1 MKLCIHRGTHQIG
14 GIATEISTASTRILI
29 DMGDELSLDPNFVS
43 APLNIPGVTDAN
55 GRCDAVLF
63 THYHGDHTGQML
75 RIRPEIPLYAGALAK
90 DIMRLSSAH
99 SWKKDEALCKRIETI
114 RTFSAGVPFLI
125 GDIQIT
131 PFSIDHSAAD
141 SYLFII
147 EADGKRL
154 LYTGDFRLHGVRG
167 KTMDKILDRRIGKVD
182 VVVTEGT
189 TVSRSEHEVVTEWDL
204 QKRVKAY
211 LRQYKYVFVLCAT
224 TNLDRIFALARAVPR
239 GKYCICDDY
248 QRTLVETVSK
258 HWNGIS
264 SFYEMPKLLSFK
276 YHPPA
281 RFAELGGLMFVRANS
296 KFEAIIRQYDP
307 AQSILLYSMWD
318 GYRTKPDS
326 NIPEFLSLTGT
337 WAELHTSG
345 HASPDDLRHV
355 IEKAAPEIVIPMH
368 TDAPQKM
375 QTLCQ
380 NRTVIL
386 LNFLRRLDT
395 DGAANTGRAAPNYIP
410 DHPCFIGST
419 GSCRRRACDR
429 SGTLYHPESEAA
441 LRRFAG

>member
-14 GIATEISTASTRILI
+14 GIAAETSTASTRILI
-29 DMGDELSLDPNFVS
+29 DMGDELSLNPNFVS
-43 APLNIPGVTDAN
+43 APLNIPGVTDGN
-55 GRCDAVLF
+55 GHCDAVLF

-75 RIRPEIPLYAGALAK
+75 RIRPEIPIYAGALAK
-90 DIMRLSSAH
+90 DIMRLSAERGGQ
-99 SWKKDEALCKRIETI
+99 KNEALCKRIETI
-114 RTFSAGVPFLI
+114 QAFSPGKPFLI

-131 PFSIDHSAAD
+131 PFCIDHSACD
-141 SYLFII
+141 SYLFLI

-167 KTMDKILDRRIGKVD
+167 NVMDKILDRRIGKVD

-239 GKYCICDDY
+239 GKYCICDEY
-248 QRTLVETVSK
+248 QETLVETVSK

-318 GYRTKPDS
+318 GYRTKPGS
-326 NIPEFLSLTGT
+326 TIPEFLSLTGT

-355 IEKAAPEIVIPMH
+355 IEKADPEIVIPMH

-380 NRTVIL
+380 NRKVIL
-386 LNFLRRLDT
+386 LK
-395 DGAANTGRAAPNYIP
+395 
-410 DHPCFIGST
+410 
-419 GSCRRRACDR
+419 DR
-429 SGTLYHPESEAA
+429 EEL
-441 LRRFAG
+441 LL

>member
-14 GIATEISTASTRILI
+14 GIAAEISTASTRILI

-55 GRCDAVLF
+55 GRYDAVLF

-141 SYLFII
+141 SYLFLI
-147 EADGKRL
+147 EADGKRV

-167 KTMDKILDRRIGKVD
+167 NVMDKILDRRIGKVD

-248 QRTLVETVSK
+248 QKTLVETVSK

-318 GYRTKPDS
+318 GYRTKPGS
-326 NIPEFLSLTGT
+326 TIPDFLALTGT

-355 IEKAAPEIVIPMH
+355 IEKADPEIVIPMH

-380 NRTVIL
+380 NRKVIL
-386 LNFLRRLDT
+386 LK
-395 DGAANTGRAAPNYIP
+395 
-410 DHPCFIGST
+410 
-419 GSCRRRACDR
+419 DR
-429 SGTLYHPESEAA
+429 EEL
-441 LRRFAG
+441 LL

>member
-14 GIATEISTASTRILI
+14 GIAAEISTASTRILI

-43 APLNIPGVTDAN
+43 APLNIPGVTDGN

-75 RIRPEIPLYAGALAK
+75 RIRPEIPIYAGALAK
-90 DIMRLSSAH
+90 DIMRLSAERGGQ
-99 SWKKDEALCKRIETI
+99 KNEALCRRIETI
-114 RTFSAGVPFLI
+114 QAFSPGKPFLI

-131 PFSIDHSAAD
+131 PFCIDHSACD
-141 SYLFII
+141 SYLFLI

-182 VVVTEGT
+182 AIITEGT
-189 TVSRSEHEVVTEWDL
+189 TVSHTDGKTVTEWEL
-204 QKRVKAY
+204 QARVRNY
-211 LRQYKYVFVLCAT
+211 LQQYKYVFVLCAT

-248 QRTLVETVSK
+248 QKMLVETVSK
-258 HWNGIS
+258 HWSGIS

-276 YHPPA
+276 HHPPA

-296 KFEAIIRQYDP
+296 KFGAIICQYDP

-318 GYRTKPDS
+318 GYRTKPGS
-326 NIPEFLSLTGT
+326 TIPDFLALTDT
-337 WAELHTSG
+337 WETLHTSG

-355 IEKAAPEIVIPMH
+355 IEKADPEIVIPMH

-375 QTLCQ
+375 QALCPD
-380 NRTVIL
+380 RTVVL
-386 LNFLRRLDT
+386 LKDEEELSL
-395 DGAANTGRAAPNYIP
+395 
-410 DHPCFIGST
+410 
-419 GSCRRRACDR
+419 
-429 SGTLYHPESEAA
+429 
-441 LRRFAG
+441 

>member
-14 GIATEISTASTRILI
+14 GIAAEISTASTRILI

-43 APLNIPGVTDAN
+43 APLHIPGVTDAN

-131 PFSIDHSAAD
+131 PFCIDHSACD
-141 SYLFII
+141 SYLFLI

-182 VVVTEGT
+182 AIITEGT
-189 TVSRSEHEVVTEWDL
+189 TVSRTDGKTVTEWEL
-204 QKRVKAY
+204 QARVRNY
-211 LRQYKYVFVLCAT
+211 LQQYKYVFVLCAT

-248 QRTLVETVSK
+248 QKTLVETVSK

-355 IEKAAPEIVIPMH
+355 IEKADPEIVIPMH
-368 TDAPQKM
+368 TDAPQKI

-386 LNFLRRLDT
+386 LK
-395 DGAANTGRAAPNYIP
+395 
-410 DHPCFIGST
+410 
-419 GSCRRRACDR
+419 DR
-429 SGTLYHPESEAA
+429 EEL
-441 LRRFAG
+441 LL

>member
-14 GIATEISTASTRILI
+14 GIAAEISTASTRILI

-43 APLNIPGVTDAN
+43 APLNIPGVTDGN
-55 GRCDAVLF
+55 GHCDAVLF

-75 RIRPEIPLYAGALAK
+75 RIRPEIPIYAGALAK
-90 DIMRLSSAH
+90 DIMRLSAGRGGQ
-99 SWKKDEALCKRIETI
+99 KNEALCRRIETI
-114 RTFSAGVPFLI
+114 QAFSPGKPFLI

-131 PFSIDHSAAD
+131 PFCIDHSAAD
-141 SYLFII
+141 SYLFLI
-147 EADGKRL
+147 EADGKRI

-211 LRQYKYVFVLCAT
+211 LQQYKYVFVLCAT

-276 YHPPA
+276 YH
-281 RFAELGGLMFVRANS
+281 
-296 KFEAIIRQYDP
+296 
-307 AQSILLYSMWD
+307 
-318 GYRTKPDS
+318 
-326 NIPEFLSLTGT
+326 
-337 WAELHTSG
+337 
-345 HASPDDLRHV
+345 
-355 IEKAAPEIVIPMH
+355 
-368 TDAPQKM
+368 
-375 QTLCQ
+375 
-380 NRTVIL
+380 
-386 LNFLRRLDT
+386 
-395 DGAANTGRAAPNYIP
+395 
-410 DHPCFIGST
+410 
-419 GSCRRRACDR
+419 RRRVLR
-429 SGTLYHPESEAA
+429 SW
-441 LRRFAG
+441 AG

>member
-14 GIATEISTASTRILI
+14 GIAAEISTASTRILI

-55 GRCDAVLF
+55 GHCNAVLF

-75 RIRPEIPLYAGALAK
+75 RICPEIPIYAGALAK
-90 DIMRLSSAH
+90 DIMRLSAERGGQ
-99 SWKKDEALCKRIETI
+99 KNEALCRRIETI
-114 RTFSAGVPFLI
+114 QTFSPGKPFLI

-131 PFSIDHSAAD
+131 PFCIDHSACD
-141 SYLFII
+141 SYMFLI

-167 KTMDKILDRRIGKVD
+167 NVMDKILDRRIGKVD

-248 QRTLVETVSK
+248 QKMLVETVSK
-258 HWNGIS
+258 HWSGIS

-276 YHPPA
+276 HHPPA

-296 KFEAIIRQYDP
+296 KFGAIIRQYDP

-326 NIPEFLSLTGT
+326 TIPEFLSLTGT

-355 IEKAAPEIVIPMH
+355 IEKADPEIVIPMH

-380 NRTVIL
+380 NRKVIL
-386 LNFLRRLDT
+386 LK
-395 DGAANTGRAAPNYIP
+395 
-410 DHPCFIGST
+410 
-419 GSCRRRACDR
+419 DR
-429 SGTLYHPESEAA
+429 EEL
-441 LRRFAG
+441 LL

>member
-14 GIATEISTASTRILI
+14 GIAAEISTASTCILI

-43 APLNIPGVTDAN
+43 APLNILGVTDGN
-55 GRCDAVLF
+55 GHCDAVLF

-75 RIRPEIPLYAGALAK
+75 RIRPEIPIYAGALAK
-90 DIMRLSSAH
+90 DIMRLSAERGGQ
-99 SWKKDEALCKRIETI
+99 KNEPLCRRIETI
-114 RTFSAGVPFLI
+114 QAFSPGKPFLI

-131 PFSIDHSAAD
+131 PFCIDHSACD
-141 SYLFII
+141 SYLFLI

-167 KTMDKILDRRIGKVD
+167 NVMDKILDRRIGKVD
-182 VVVTEGT
+182 AIITEGT
-189 TVSRSEHEVVTEWDL
+189 TVSRTDGKTVTEWEL
-204 QKRVKAY
+204 QARVRNY
-211 LRQYKYVFVLCAT
+211 LQQYKYVFVLCAT

-248 QRTLVETVSK
+248 QKMLVETVSK
-258 HWNGIS
+258 HWSGIS

-276 YHPPA
+276 HHPPA

-296 KFEAIIRQYDP
+296 KFGAIICQYDP

-318 GYRTKPDS
+318 GYRTKPGS
-326 NIPEFLSLTGT
+326 TIPDFLALTDT
-337 WAELHTSG
+337 WETLHTSG
-345 HASPDDLRHV
+345 HASPEDLRHV
-355 IEKAAPEIVIPMH
+355 IEKADPEIVIPMH

-380 NRTVIL
+380 NRKVIL
-386 LNFLRRLDT
+386 LK
-395 DGAANTGRAAPNYIP
+395 
-410 DHPCFIGST
+410 
-419 GSCRRRACDR
+419 DR
-429 SGTLYHPESEAA
+429 EEL
-441 LRRFAG
+441 LL

>member
-14 GIATEISTASTRILI
+14 GIAAEISTASTRILI

-43 APLNIPGVTDAN
+43 APLHIPGVTDAN

-75 RIRPEIPLYAGALAK
+75 CIRPEIPLYAGALAK

-131 PFSIDHSAAD
+131 PFSIDHSATD
-141 SYLFII
+141 SYLFLI
-147 EADGKRL
+147 EADGKRV

-182 VVVTEGT
+182 AIITEGT
-189 TVSRSEHEVVTEWDL
+189 TVSRTDGKTVTEWEL
-204 QKRVKAY
+204 QARVRNY
-211 LRQYKYVFVLCAT
+211 LQQYKYVFVLCAT

-248 QRTLVETVSK
+248 QKTLVETVSK

-345 HASPDDLRHV
+345 HASPDGLRHV
-355 IEKAAPEIVIPMH
+355 IEKSDPEIVIPMH

-386 LNFLRRLDT
+386 LK
-395 DGAANTGRAAPNYIP
+395 
-410 DHPCFIGST
+410 
-419 GSCRRRACDR
+419 DR
-429 SGTLYHPESEAA
+429 EEL
-441 LRRFAG
+441 LL

>member
-14 GIATEISTASTRILI
+14 GIAAEISTASTRILI

-43 APLNIPGVTDAN
+43 APLNIPGVTDGN
-55 GRCDAVLF
+55 GHCDAVLL

-141 SYLFII
+141 SYLFLI
-147 EADGKRL
+147 EADGKRV

-182 VVVTEGT
+182 AIITEGT
-189 TVSRSEHEVVTEWDL
+189 TVSRTDGKTVTEWEL
-204 QKRVKAY
+204 QARVRNY
-211 LRQYKYVFVLCAT
+211 LQQYKYVFVLCAT

-248 QRTLVETVSK
+248 QKTLVETVSK

-355 IEKAAPEIVIPMH
+355 IEKADPEIVIPMH

-386 LNFLRRLDT
+386 LK
-395 DGAANTGRAAPNYIP
+395 
-410 DHPCFIGST
+410 
-419 GSCRRRACDR
+419 DR
-429 SGTLYHPESEAA
+429 EEL
-441 LRRFAG
+441 LL

>member
-14 GIATEISTASTRILI
+14 GIAAEISTASTRILI

-43 APLNIPGVTDAN
+43 APLNILGVTDGN
-55 GRCDAVLF
+55 GHCDAVLF

-75 RIRPEIPLYAGALAK
+75 RIRPEIPIYAGALAK
-90 DIMRLSSAH
+90 DIMRLSAERGGQ
-99 SWKKDEALCKRIETI
+99 KNEALCRRIETI
-114 RTFSAGVPFLI
+114 QTFSPGKPFLI

-131 PFSIDHSAAD
+131 PFCIDHSACD
-141 SYLFII
+141 SYLFLI

-182 VVVTEGT
+182 AIITEGT
-189 TVSRSEHEVVTEWDL
+189 TVSRTDGKTVTEWEL
-204 QKRVKAY
+204 QARVRNY
-211 LRQYKYVFVLCAT
+211 LQQYKYVFVLCAT

-248 QRTLVETVSK
+248 QKMLVETVSK
-258 HWNGIS
+258 HWSGIS

-276 YHPPA
+276 HHPPA

-296 KFEAIIRQYDP
+296 KFGAIICQYDP

-318 GYRTKPDS
+318 GYRTKPGS
-326 NIPEFLSLTGT
+326 TIPDFLALTDT
-337 WAELHTSG
+337 WETLHTSG
-345 HASPDDLRHV
+345 HASPEDLRHV
-355 IEKAAPEIVIPMH
+355 IEKADPQLVIPMH

-375 QTLCQ
+375 QALCPD
-380 NRTVIL
+380 RTVVL
-386 LNFLRRLDT
+386 LKDEEELSL
-395 DGAANTGRAAPNYIP
+395 
-410 DHPCFIGST
+410 
-419 GSCRRRACDR
+419 
-429 SGTLYHPESEAA
+429 
-441 LRRFAG
+441 

>member
-14 GIATEISTASTRILI
+14 GIAAEISTASTRILI

-43 APLNIPGVTDAN
+43 APLNIPGVTDGN
-55 GRCDAVLF
+55 GHCDAVLF

-75 RIRPEIPLYAGALAK
+75 RIRPEIPIYAGALAK
-90 DIMRLSSAH
+90 DIMRLSAERGGQ
-99 SWKKDEALCKRIETI
+99 KNEALCRRIETI
-114 RTFSAGVPFLI
+114 QAFSPGKPFLI

-131 PFSIDHSAAD
+131 PFCIDHSACD
-141 SYLFII
+141 SYLFLI

-167 KTMDKILDRRIGKVD
+167 NVMDKILDRRIGTVD

-211 LRQYKYVFVLCAT
+211 LRQYKYVFVLCAA

-248 QRTLVETVSK
+248 QKTLVETVSK

-326 NIPEFLSLTGT
+326 SIPEFLSLTGT

-355 IEKAAPEIVIPMH
+355 IEKADPEIVIPMH

-380 NRTVIL
+380 NRRVIL
-386 LNFLRRLDT
+386 LK
-395 DGAANTGRAAPNYIP
+395 
-410 DHPCFIGST
+410 
-419 GSCRRRACDR
+419 DR
-429 SGTLYHPESEAA
+429 EEL
-441 LRRFAG
+441 LL

>member
-14 GIATEISTASTRILI
+14 GIAAEISTASTRILI

-55 GRCDAVLF
+55 GRYDAVLF

-141 SYLFII
+141 SYLFLI
-147 EADGKRL
+147 EADGKRV

-167 KTMDKILDRRIGKVD
+167 NVMDKILDRRIGKVD

-239 GKYCICDDY
+239 GKYCICDEY
-248 QRTLVETVSK
+248 QITLVKVVSDR
-258 HWNGIS
+258 WS
-264 SFYEMPKLLSFK
+264 SLSTFYEIPKLNTPGSGILQGFQE
-276 YHPPA
+276 
-281 RFAELGGLMFVRANS
+281 RGGLMFVRANS
-296 KFEAIIRQYDP
+296 KFRVIICQYDP

-318 GYRTKPDS
+318 GYRTKPGS
-326 NIPEFLSLTGT
+326 TIPDFLALTGT

-355 IEKAAPEIVIPMH
+355 IEKADPEIVIPMH

-386 LNFLRRLDT
+386 LK
-395 DGAANTGRAAPNYIP
+395 
-410 DHPCFIGST
+410 
-419 GSCRRRACDR
+419 DR
-429 SGTLYHPESEAA
+429 EEL
-441 LRRFAG
+441 LL

>member
-14 GIATEISTASTRILI
+14 GIAAEIATETTRILI
-29 DMGDELSLDPNFVS
+29 DMGDELSLDPGFVS
-43 APLNIPGVTDAN
+43 APLHIPGVTDAN

-75 RIRPEIPLYAGALAK
+75 RIRPDIPLYAGALAK

-99 SWKKDEALCKRIETI
+99 SWKKDEVLCKRIETI
-114 RTFSAGVPFLI
+114 RTFSAGMPFLI

-131 PFSIDHSAAD
+131 PFGIDHSAVD
-141 SYLFII
+141 SYLFLI
-147 EADGKRL
+147 EADGKCI

-182 VVVTEGT
+182 AIITEGT
-189 TVSRSEHEVVTEWDL
+189 TVSRTDGKTVTEWEL
-204 QKRVKAY
+204 QARVRNY
-211 LRQYKYVFVLCAT
+211 LQQYKYVFVLCAT

-248 QRTLVETVSK
+248 QKMLVETVSK
-258 HWNGIS
+258 HWSGIS

-296 KFEAIIRQYDP
+296 KFGAIICQYDP

-318 GYRTKPDS
+318 GYRTKPGS
-326 NIPEFLSLTGT
+326 TIPDFLALTDT
-337 WAELHTSG
+337 WETLHTSG
-345 HASPDDLRHV
+345 HASPEDLRHV
-355 IEKAAPEIVIPMH
+355 IEKADPQLVIPMH

-375 QTLCQ
+375 QALCPD
-380 NRTVIL
+380 RTVVL
-386 LNFLRRLDT
+386 LKDEEELSL
-395 DGAANTGRAAPNYIP
+395 
-410 DHPCFIGST
+410 
-419 GSCRRRACDR
+419 
-429 SGTLYHPESEAA
+429 
-441 LRRFAG
+441 

>member
-14 GIATEISTASTRILI
+14 GIAAEISTASTRILI

-43 APLNIPGVTDAN
+43 APLNIPGVPDGN
-55 GRCDAVLF
+55 GHCAAVLL

-131 PFSIDHSAAD
+131 PFSIDHSACD
-141 SYLFII
+141 SYLFLI
-147 EADGKRL
+147 EADGKRI

-182 VVVTEGT
+182 AIITEGT
-189 TVSRSEHEVVTEWDL
+189 TVSRTDGKTVTEWEL
-204 QKRVKAY
+204 QARVRNY
-211 LRQYKYVFVLCAT
+211 LQQYKYVFVLCAT

-248 QRTLVETVSK
+248 QKTLVETVSK

-355 IEKAAPEIVIPMH
+355 IEKADPEIVIPMH

-386 LNFLRRLDT
+386 LK
-395 DGAANTGRAAPNYIP
+395 
-410 DHPCFIGST
+410 
-419 GSCRRRACDR
+419 DR
-429 SGTLYHPESEAA
+429 EEL
-441 LRRFAG
+441 LL

>member
-14 GIATEISTASTRILI
+14 GIAAEISTANTRILI

-43 APLNIPGVTDAN
+43 APLNIPGVTDGN

-75 RIRPEIPLYAGALAK
+75 RIRPEIPIYAGALAK
-90 DIMRLSSAH
+90 DIMRLSAERGGQ
-99 SWKKDEALCKRIETI
+99 KNEALCRRIETI
-114 RTFSAGVPFLI
+114 QAFSPGKPFLI

-131 PFSIDHSAAD
+131 PFCIDHSACD
-141 SYLFII
+141 SYLFLI

-167 KTMDKILDRRIGKVD
+167 NVMDKILDRRIGTVD

-211 LRQYKYVFVLCAT
+211 LRQYKYVFVLCTT

-248 QRTLVETVSK
+248 QKTLVETVSK

-345 HASPDDLRHV
+345 HASPEDLRHV
-355 IEKAAPEIVIPMH
+355 IEKADPEIVIPIH
-368 TDAPQKM
+368 TEAPQKM

-380 NRTVIL
+380 NHKVIL
-386 LNFLRRLDT
+386 LK
-395 DGAANTGRAAPNYIP
+395 
-410 DHPCFIGST
+410 
-419 GSCRRRACDR
+419 DR
-429 SGTLYHPESEAA
+429 EEL
-441 LRRFAG
+441 LL

>member
-14 GIATEISTASTRILI
+14 GIAAEISTASTRILI

-43 APLNIPGVTDAN
+43 APLNIPGVTDGN
-55 GRCDAVLF
+55 GHCDAVLF

-75 RIRPEIPLYAGALAK
+75 RIRPEIPIYAGALAK

-141 SYLFII
+141 SYLFLI
-147 EADGKRL
+147 EADGKRV

-167 KTMDKILDRRIGKVD
+167 KTLDKILDRRISKVD
-182 VVVTEGT
+182 AIITEGT
-189 TVSRSEHEVVTEWDL
+189 TVSRTDGKTVTEWEL
-204 QKRVKAY
+204 QARVRNY
-211 LRQYKYVFVLCAT
+211 LQQYKYVFVLCAT

-239 GKYCICDDY
+239 GRYCICDDY
-248 QRTLVETVSK
+248 QKTLVETVSK
-258 HWNGIS
+258 HWIEIS

-307 AQSILLYSMWD
+307 TQSILLYSMWD
-318 GYRTKPDS
+318 GYRTKPGS
-326 NIPEFLSLTGT
+326 TIPGFLSLTGT

-355 IEKAAPEIVIPMH
+355 IEKADPEIVIPMH

-380 NRTVIL
+380 NRKVIL
-386 LNFLRRLDT
+386 LK
-395 DGAANTGRAAPNYIP
+395 
-410 DHPCFIGST
+410 
-419 GSCRRRACDR
+419 DR
-429 SGTLYHPESEAA
+429 EEL
-441 LRRFAG
+441 LL

>member
-14 GIATEISTASTRILI
+14 GIAAEISTASTRILI

-43 APLNIPGVTDAN
+43 APLNIPGVTDGN
-55 GRCDAVLF
+55 GHCDAVLF

-75 RIRPEIPLYAGALAK
+75 RIRPEIPIYAGALAK
-90 DIMRLSSAH
+90 DIMRLSAERGGQ
-99 SWKKDEALCKRIETI
+99 KNEALCKRIETI
-114 RTFSAGVPFLI
+114 QAFSPGKPFLI

-131 PFSIDHSAAD
+131 PFCIDHSACD
-141 SYLFII
+141 SYLFLI

-167 KTMDKILDRRIGKVD
+167 NVMDKILDRRIGKVD

-248 QRTLVETVSK
+248 QKTLVETVSK

-318 GYRTKPDS
+318 GYRTKPGS
-326 NIPEFLSLTGT
+326 TIPDFLALTGT
-337 WAELHTSG
+337 WETLHTSG

-355 IEKAAPEIVIPMH
+355 IEKADPEIVIPMH

-380 NRTVIL
+380 NRKVIL
-386 LNFLRRLDT
+386 LK
-395 DGAANTGRAAPNYIP
+395 
-410 DHPCFIGST
+410 
-419 GSCRRRACDR
+419 DR
-429 SGTLYHPESEAA
+429 EEL
-441 LRRFAG
+441 LL

>member
-14 GIATEISTASTRILI
+14 GIAAEISTASTRILI

-43 APLNIPGVTDAN
+43 APLNIPGVTDGN
-55 GRCDAVLF
+55 GYCDAVLF

-75 RIRPEIPLYAGALAK
+75 RIRPEIPIYAGALAK
-90 DIMRLSSAH
+90 DIMRLSAERGGQ
-99 SWKKDEALCKRIETI
+99 KNEALCKRIETI
-114 RTFSAGVPFLI
+114 QAFSPGKPFLI

-131 PFSIDHSAAD
+131 PFCIDHSACD
-141 SYLFII
+141 SYLFLI

-167 KTMDKILDRRIGKVD
+167 NVMDKILDRRIGKVD

-248 QRTLVETVSK
+248 QKMLVETVSK
-258 HWNGIS
+258 HWSGIS

-276 YHPPA
+276 HHPPA

-296 KFEAIIRQYDP
+296 KFGAIICQYDP

-326 NIPEFLSLTGT
+326 TIPEFLSLTGT

-355 IEKAAPEIVIPMH
+355 IEKADPEIVIPMH
-368 TDAPQKM
+368 TEAPQKM

-380 NRTVIL
+380 NRKVIL
-386 LNFLRRLDT
+386 LK
-395 DGAANTGRAAPNYIP
+395 
-410 DHPCFIGST
+410 
-419 GSCRRRACDR
+419 DR
-429 SGTLYHPESEAA
+429 EEL
-441 LRRFAG
+441 LL

>member
-14 GIATEISTASTRILI
+14 GIAAEIATETTRILI
-29 DMGDELSLDPNFVS
+29 DMGDELSLDPGFVS
-43 APLNIPGVTDAN
+43 APLHIPGVTDAN

-75 RIRPEIPLYAGALAK
+75 RIRPDIPLYAGALAK

-99 SWKKDEALCKRIETI
+99 SWKKDEVLCKRIETI
-114 RTFSAGVPFLI
+114 RTFSAGMPFLI

-131 PFSIDHSAAD
+131 PFGIDHSAVD
-141 SYLFII
+141 SYLFLI
-147 EADGKRL
+147 EADGKCI

-182 VVVTEGT
+182 AIITEGT
-189 TVSRSEHEVVTEWDL
+189 TVSRTDGKTVTEWEL
-204 QKRVKAY
+204 QARVRNY
-211 LRQYKYVFVLCAT
+211 LQQYKYVFVLCAT

-248 QRTLVETVSK
+248 QKMLVETVSK
-258 HWNGIS
+258 HWSGIS

-276 YHPPA
+276 HHPPA

-296 KFEAIIRQYDP
+296 KFGAIICQYDP

-318 GYRTKPDS
+318 GYRTKPGS
-326 NIPEFLSLTGT
+326 TIPDFLALTDT
-337 WAELHTSG
+337 WETLHTSG
-345 HASPDDLRHV
+345 HASPEDLRHV
-355 IEKAAPEIVIPMH
+355 IEKADPQLVIPMH

-375 QTLCQ
+375 QALCPD
-380 NRTVIL
+380 RTVVPL
-386 LNFLRRLDT
+386 KDEEELSL
-395 DGAANTGRAAPNYIP
+395 
-410 DHPCFIGST
+410 
-419 GSCRRRACDR
+419 
-429 SGTLYHPESEAA
+429 
-441 LRRFAG
+441 

>member
-14 GIATEISTASTRILI
+14 GIAAEIATETTRILI
-29 DMGDELSLDPNFVS
+29 DMGDELSLEPGFVS
-43 APLNIPGVTDAN
+43 APLHIPGVTDAN

-75 RIRPEIPLYAGALAK
+75 RIRPDIPLYAGALAK

-99 SWKKDEALCKRIETI
+99 SWKKDKVLCRRIETI
-114 RTFSAGVPFLI
+114 RTFYAGMPFLI

-131 PFSIDHSAAD
+131 PFGIDHSAVD
-141 SYLFII
+141 SYLFLI
-147 EADGKRL
+147 EADGKCI

-182 VVVTEGT
+182 AIITEGT
-189 TVSRSEHEVVTEWDL
+189 TVSRTDGKTVTEWEL
-204 QKRVKAY
+204 QARVRNY
-211 LRQYKYVFVLCAT
+211 LQQYKYVFVLCAT

-248 QRTLVETVSK
+248 QKMLVETVSK
-258 HWNGIS
+258 HWSGIS

-276 YHPPA
+276 HHPPA

-296 KFEAIIRQYDP
+296 KFGAIICQYNP

-318 GYRTKPDS
+318 GYRTKPGS
-326 NIPEFLSLTGT
+326 TIPDFLALTDT
-337 WAELHTSG
+337 WETLHTSG
-345 HASPDDLRHV
+345 HASPEDLRHV
-355 IEKAAPEIVIPMH
+355 IEKADPQLVIPMH

-375 QTLCQ
+375 QALCPD
-380 NRTVIL
+380 RTVVL
-386 LNFLRRLDT
+386 LKDEEELSL
-395 DGAANTGRAAPNYIP
+395 
-410 DHPCFIGST
+410 
-419 GSCRRRACDR
+419 
-429 SGTLYHPESEAA
+429 
-441 LRRFAG
+441 

>member
-14 GIATEISTASTRILI
+14 GIAAEISTASTRILI

-43 APLNIPGVTDAN
+43 APLNIPGVTDGN
-55 GRCDAVLF
+55 GHCDAVLF

-114 RTFSAGVPFLI
+114 QAFSPGKPFLI

-131 PFSIDHSAAD
+131 PFSIDHSACD
-141 SYLFII
+141 SYLFLI
-147 EADGKRL
+147 EADGKRI

-182 VVVTEGT
+182 AIITEGT
-189 TVSRSEHEVVTEWDL
+189 TVSRTDGKTVTEWEL
-204 QKRVKAY
+204 QARVRNY
-211 LRQYKYVFVLCAT
+211 LQQYKYVFVLCAT

-248 QRTLVETVSK
+248 QKTLVETVSK

-296 KFEAIIRQYDP
+296 RFEAIIRQYDP

-337 WAELHTSG
+337 WETLHTSG

-355 IEKAAPEIVIPMH
+355 IEKADPEIVIPMH

-386 LNFLRRLDT
+386 LK
-395 DGAANTGRAAPNYIP
+395 
-410 DHPCFIGST
+410 
-419 GSCRRRACDR
+419 DR
-429 SGTLYHPESEAA
+429 EEL
-441 LRRFAG
+441 LL

>member
-14 GIATEISTASTRILI
+14 GIAAEISTASTRILI

-43 APLNIPGVTDAN
+43 APLHIPGVTDAN

-75 RIRPEIPLYAGALAK
+75 CIRLEIPLYAGALAK

-131 PFSIDHSAAD
+131 PFSIDHSATD
-141 SYLFII
+141 SYLFLI
-147 EADGKRL
+147 EADGKRV

-182 VVVTEGT
+182 AIITEGT
-189 TVSRSEHEVVTEWDL
+189 TVSRTDGKTVTEWEL
-204 QKRVKAY
+204 QARVRNY
-211 LRQYKYVFVLCAT
+211 LQQYKYVFVLCAT

-248 QRTLVETVSK
+248 QKTLVETVSK

-345 HASPDDLRHV
+345 HASPDGLRHV
-355 IEKAAPEIVIPMH
+355 IEKADPEIVIPMH

-386 LNFLRRLDT
+386 LK
-395 DGAANTGRAAPNYIP
+395 
-410 DHPCFIGST
+410 
-419 GSCRRRACDR
+419 DR
-429 SGTLYHPESEAA
+429 EEL
-441 LRRFAG
+441 LL

>member
-14 GIATEISTASTRILI
+14 GIAAEISTASTRILI

-43 APLNIPGVTDAN
+43 APLNIPGVTDGN
-55 GRCDAVLF
+55 GHCDAVLF

-75 RIRPEIPLYAGALAK
+75 RIRPEIPIYAGALAK
-90 DIMRLSSAH
+90 DIMRLSAERGGQ
-99 SWKKDEALCKRIETI
+99 KNEALCRRIETI
-114 RTFSAGVPFLI
+114 QAFSPGKPFLI

-131 PFSIDHSAAD
+131 PFCIDHSACD
-141 SYLFII
+141 SYLFLI

-167 KTMDKILDRRIGKVD
+167 NVMDKILERRIGKVD

-248 QRTLVETVSK
+248 QKTLVETVSK

-296 KFEAIIRQYDP
+296 KFEAIIRQYDS

-318 GYRTKPDS
+318 GYRTKPGS
-326 NIPEFLSLTGT
+326 TIPDFLALTGT

-355 IEKAAPEIVIPMH
+355 IEKADPEIVIPMH

-380 NRTVIL
+380 NRKVIL
-386 LNFLRRLDT
+386 LK
-395 DGAANTGRAAPNYIP
+395 
-410 DHPCFIGST
+410 
-419 GSCRRRACDR
+419 DR
-429 SGTLYHPESEAA
+429 EEL
-441 LRRFAG
+441 LL

>member
-14 GIATEISTASTRILI
+14 GIAAEIATETTRILI
-29 DMGDELSLDPNFVS
+29 DMGDELSLDPGFVS
-43 APLNIPGVTDAN
+43 APLHIPGVTDAN

-75 RIRPEIPLYAGALAK
+75 RIRPDIPLYAGALAK

-99 SWKKDEALCKRIETI
+99 SWKKDEVLCKRIETI
-114 RTFSAGVPFLI
+114 RTFSAGMPFLI

-131 PFSIDHSAAD
+131 PFGIDHSAVD
-141 SYLFII
+141 SYLFLI
-147 EADGKRL
+147 EADGKCI

-182 VVVTEGT
+182 AIITEGT
-189 TVSRSEHEVVTEWDL
+189 TVSRTDGKTVTEWEL
-204 QKRVKAY
+204 QARVRNY
-211 LRQYKYVFVLCAT
+211 LQQYKYVFVLCAT

-248 QRTLVETVSK
+248 QKMLVETVSK
-258 HWNGIS
+258 HWSGIS

-276 YHPPA
+276 HHPPA

-296 KFEAIIRQYDP
+296 KFGAIICQYDP

-318 GYRTKPDS
+318 GYRTKPGS
-326 NIPEFLSLTGT
+326 TIPDFLALTDT
-337 WAELHTSG
+337 WETLHTSG
-345 HASPDDLRHV
+345 HASPEDLRHV
-355 IEKAAPEIVIPMH
+355 IEKADPQLVIPIH

-375 QTLCQ
+375 QALCPD
-380 NRTVIL
+380 RTVVL
-386 LNFLRRLDT
+386 LKDEEELSL
-395 DGAANTGRAAPNYIP
+395 
-410 DHPCFIGST
+410 
-419 GSCRRRACDR
+419 
-429 SGTLYHPESEAA
+429 
-441 LRRFAG
+441 

>member
-14 GIATEISTASTRILI
+14 GIAAEISTASTRILI

-43 APLNIPGVTDAN
+43 APLNIPGVTDGN
-55 GRCDAVLF
+55 GHCDAVLF

-75 RIRPEIPLYAGALAK
+75 RIRPEIPIYAGALAK
-90 DIMRLSSAH
+90 DIMRLSAERGGQ
-99 SWKKDEALCKRIETI
+99 KNEALCRRIETI
-114 RTFSAGVPFLI
+114 QTFSPGKPFLI

-131 PFSIDHSAAD
+131 PFCIDHSACD
-141 SYLFII
+141 SYMFLI
-147 EADGKRL
+147 EADGKRI

-182 VVVTEGT
+182 AIITEGT
-189 TVSRSEHEVVTEWDL
+189 TVSRTDGKTVTEWEL
-204 QKRVKAY
+204 QARVRNY
-211 LRQYKYVFVLCAT
+211 LQQYKYVFVLCAT

-248 QRTLVETVSK
+248 QKMLVETVSK

-276 YHPPA
+276 HHPPA

-296 KFEAIIRQYDP
+296 KFGAIICQYDP

-318 GYRTKPDS
+318 GYRTKLGSTIPD
-326 NIPEFLSLTGT
+326 FLALTDT
-337 WAELHTSG
+337 WETLHTSG
-345 HASPDDLRHV
+345 HASPEDLRHV
-355 IEKAAPEIVIPMH
+355 IEKADPQLEIPMH

-375 QTLCQ
+375 QALCPD
-380 NRTVIL
+380 RTVVL
-386 LNFLRRLDT
+386 LKDEEELSL
-395 DGAANTGRAAPNYIP
+395 
-410 DHPCFIGST
+410 
-419 GSCRRRACDR
+419 
-429 SGTLYHPESEAA
+429 
-441 LRRFAG
+441 

>member
-14 GIATEISTASTRILI
+14 GIAAEIATETTRILI
-29 DMGDELSLDPNFVS
+29 DMGDELSLEPGFVS
-43 APLNIPGVTDAN
+43 APLHIPGVTDAN

-75 RIRPEIPLYAGALAK
+75 RIRPDIPLYAGALAK

-99 SWKKDEALCKRIETI
+99 SWKKDEVLCKRIETI
-114 RTFSAGVPFLI
+114 RTFSAGMPFLI

-131 PFSIDHSAAD
+131 PFGIDHSAVD
-141 SYLFII
+141 SYLFLI
-147 EADGKRL
+147 EADGKCI

-182 VVVTEGT
+182 AIITEGT
-189 TVSRSEHEVVTEWDL
+189 TVSRTDGKTVTEWEL
-204 QKRVKAY
+204 QARVRNY
-211 LRQYKYVFVLCAT
+211 LQQYKYVFVLCAT

-248 QRTLVETVSK
+248 QKMLVETVSK
-258 HWNGIS
+258 HWSGIS

-276 YHPPA
+276 HHPPA

-296 KFEAIIRQYDP
+296 KFGAIICQYDP

-318 GYRTKPDS
+318 GYRTKPGS
-326 NIPEFLSLTGT
+326 TIPDFLALTDT
-337 WAELHTSG
+337 WETLHTSG
-345 HASPDDLRHV
+345 HASPEDLRHV
-355 IEKAAPEIVIPMH
+355 IEKADPQLVIPIH

-375 QTLCQ
+375 QALCPD
-380 NRTVIL
+380 RTVVL
-386 LNFLRRLDT
+386 LKDEEELSL
-395 DGAANTGRAAPNYIP
+395 
-410 DHPCFIGST
+410 
-419 GSCRRRACDR
+419 
-429 SGTLYHPESEAA
+429 
-441 LRRFAG
+441 

>member
-14 GIATEISTASTRILI
+14 GIAAEISTASTRILI

-43 APLNIPGVTDAN
+43 APLNIPGVTDGN
-55 GRCDAVLF
+55 GHCDAVLF

-75 RIRPEIPLYAGALAK
+75 RIRPEIPIYAGALAK
-90 DIMRLSSAH
+90 DIMRLSAERDGQ
-99 SWKKDEALCKRIETI
+99 KNEALCRRIETI
-114 RTFSAGVPFLI
+114 QTFSPGKPFLI

-131 PFSIDHSAAD
+131 PFCIDHSACD
-141 SYLFII
+141 SYMFLI
-147 EADGKRL
+147 EVDGKRI

-182 VVVTEGT
+182 AIITEGT
-189 TVSRSEHEVVTEWDL
+189 TVSRTDGKTVTEWEL
-204 QKRVKAY
+204 QARVRNY
-211 LRQYKYVFVLCAT
+211 LQQYKYVFVLCAT

-248 QRTLVETVSK
+248 QKMLVETVSK
-258 HWNGIS
+258 HWSGIS

-276 YHPPA
+276 HHPPA

-296 KFEAIIRQYDP
+296 KFGAIICQYDP

-318 GYRTKPDS
+318 GYRTKPGS
-326 NIPEFLSLTGT
+326 TIPDFLALTDT
-337 WAELHTSG
+337 WETLHTSG
-345 HASPDDLRHV
+345 HASPEDLRHV
-355 IEKAAPEIVIPMH
+355 IEKADPEIIIPMH

-380 NRTVIL
+380 NRKVL
-386 LNFLRRLDT
+386 LLK
-395 DGAANTGRAAPNYIP
+395 
-410 DHPCFIGST
+410 
-419 GSCRRRACDR
+419 DR
-429 SGTLYHPESEAA
+429 EEL
-441 LRRFAG
+441 LL